1 MKPTTKTTMTPT
13 MKHLRIVS
21 PCVWVLLSLACNEHE
36 HDGAHGDE
44 AAAAA
49 AEANEPPTLDVTRYE
64 SGLELFMEYPS
75 FIVGAESP
83 LVAHFSDA
91 RDPESQKGIGEG
103 RVTATLAWAAGG
115 EDRFVADAPQRLGVF
130 KPVVKPT
137 KAGKATLTLQLEGAQ
152 AHGVVHVGDVVV
164 HPDLAA
170 AKAAEAPEEPG
181 AEKTYAYFKEAMW
194 KTVYATA
201 PAEKRVLRG
210 GIPATGEIQ
219 PVAGQAAELSSPAVA
234 RVVVRDGSAGSQV
247 PHVGQVVKRGQTL
260 FTLVPLSSSQGDPAS
275 VELELAQARAELGL
289 KQRDAARSKELLA
302 TGSLSQKQADAAE
315 VEVAV
320 AVARVDAAN
329 KRLAMLGAAG
339 GGGSGGAGIDLRSP
353 LDGIIAFADVM
364 PGAVVDAGQ
373 RLALVVNAERVWL
386 SVAVPEVD
394 VAKASESQS
403 ASFTVRGFDKPFAVA
418 SPDGRRIAVGAAIDP
433 LSRTVPVI
441 FELGNKDA
449 RLKPGMFASVLLF
462 TGDTVE
468 GVAVPEEAVLDDDGK
483 AVVYVMDG
491 GESFFLRRVKTGVRA
506 DGFVQILDGV
516 KDGERVVSRGA
527 FEIKLANAGGIPAH
541 GHQH

>member
-1 MKPTTKTTMTPT
+1 MT
-13 MKHLRIVS
+13 KHLS
-21 PCVWVLLSLACNEHE
+21 LPLLSLVFLVGCEGEHSE
-36 HDGAHGDE
+36 HAHTH
-44 AAAAA
+44 A
-49 AEANEPPTLDVTRYE
+49 AEEAKEPPTLDVTVYE
-64 SGLELFMEYPS
+64 GGLELFMEYPS
-75 FIVGAESP
+75 FFVGADSP
-83 LVAHFSDA
+83 LVAHFTDA
-91 RDPESQKGIGEG
+91 RDPEGFKGIAEG
-103 RVTATLAWAAGG
+103 RVTATLAYAAGG
-115 EDRFVADAPQRLGVF
+115 EDRFVAEAPQRLGVF

-152 AHGVVHVGDVVV
+152 AQGVLHVGDVVV
-164 HPDLAA
+164 YADL
-170 AKAAEAPEEPG
+170 KAAQAAEEPEVAG
-181 AEKTYAYFKEAMW
+181 KEKTYPYFKESMW
-194 KTVYATA
+194 KTTYATA

-210 GIPATGEIQ
+210 GISATGEIQ
-219 PVAGQAAELSSPAVA
+219 PVAGQAAELSAPAAA
-234 RVVVRDGSAGSQV
+234 RVVVRDSV
-247 PHVGQVVKRGQTL
+247 PHVGQIVKRGQTL

-275 VELELAQARAELGL
+275 VELELAEAKAQLGL
-289 KQRDAARSKELLA
+289 KQRDATRSKELLA
-302 TGSLSQKQADAAE
+302 SGALSQKQADAAD
-315 VEVAV
+315 VDVAV
-320 AVARVDAAN
+320 AAARVDAAT
-329 KRLAMLGAAG
+329 KRLAMLGTSG
-339 GGGSGGAGIDLRSP
+339 GGTGGAGIDLRSP
-353 LDGIIAFADVM
+353 LDGVVAFADVM

-373 RLALVVNAERVWL
+373 RLAMVVNAERVWL

-394 VAKASESQS
+394 VAKASESAS

-418 SPDGRRIAVGAAIDP
+418 APDGKRVAVGAAVDP

-441 FELGNKDA
+441 FELGNKDG

-462 TGDTVE
+462 TGDTIE

-506 DGFVQILDGV
+506 DGFVQVLEGV